1 MYCNSKYLFMSSF
14 KIDKLRDLIGRLPD
28 SGEVNGERGGKEDGR
43 NKRRVKERLEKGKGS
58 KGEGVNEK
66 KRKGN

>member
-28 SGEVNGERGGKEDGR
+28 SGEVKGERGGKEHGR
-43 NKRRVKERLEKGKGS
+43 NKRRVMVTAG
-58 KGEGVNEK
+58 KGEGK
-66 KRKGN
+66 

>member
-43 NKRRVKERLEKGKGS
+43 NKRRVKERLEKGEGKLRVKG
-58 KGEGVNEK
+58 
-66 KRKGN
+66 